1 MNPVQQRVSRVLA
14 LEPGGAPTRAAGI
27 ANRIIRATARA
38 AWAASPN
45 TDAGLRAFQWVTGRV
60 PGRVPPGVKIVPE
73 SFGEFTGE
81 WVRAG
86 RVHEDRVFLYLHGGG
101 YFFGN
106 PRIYRGFSW
115 RLSASTRRAVLM
127 VDYRLVPEHTPADA
141 LADALVAYEA
151 LLARGIEAHNIVVGG
166 DSAGGHLALSLL
178 HTLKRRGLPQPS
190 AAVVISPWAD
200 IACAAESHRLNER
213 TDHLIP
219 AVKLAWLGSRFCAGL
234 AEDDALY
241 APIAGDYRG
250 LPRLMVIASG
260 SEILRDDA
268 RLVAR
273 LAADAGI
280 EVVHQ
285 EWEGLVHVFPV
296 FADFIPEGKAAFRHI
311 ADFLRRS

>member
-1 MNPVQQRVSRVLA
+1 MTPLPHRASRSLS
-14 LEPGGAPTRAAGI
+14 LEPGGLPSRQARI
-27 ANRIIRATARA
+27 ANRVIRTTMRTV
-38 AWAASPN
+38 WAAAPN
-45 TDAGLRAFQWVTGRV
+45 NDAGLRTVRWAAARLPSLV
-60 PGRVPPGVKIVPE
+60 PSGVKIVPE
-73 SFGEFTGE
+73 SFGAFSGE

-86 RVHEDRVFLYLHGGG
+86 KINDNQVFLYLHGGG
-101 YFFGN
+101 YFFGS
-106 PRIYRGFSW
+106 PKTYRGLSW
-115 RLSASTRRAVLM
+115 RLSAATRRAVLM

-151 LLARGIEAHNIVVGG
+151 LLARGFQPKNIVVGG
-166 DSAGGHLALSLL
+166 DSAGGHLALALL
-178 HTLKRRGLPQPS
+178 HTLKGRGLPQPS

-200 IACAAESHRLNER
+200 IACAAESHQLNER

-219 AVKLAWLGSRFCAGL
+219 AAKLAWLGKKYLEADG
-234 AEDDALY
+234 ALD
-241 APIAGDYRG
+241 APITGDYRG
-250 LPRLMVIASG
+250 LPRLMVISSG

-268 RLVAR
+268 RTVAR

-285 EWEGLVHVFPV
+285 EWEGLVHVFPA